1 MLKIKNIKTSSILIL
16 LLLLFAL
23 LQLGSNLVAYTY
35 LNNNMKNIKTMRILD
50 EELYTLNLTLNSMKN
65 AQYTIYS
72 ELLDM
77 AANPAKTPDT
87 SIQQAGNLLNEAKNY
102 FQQFL
107 IIPGLSLRETKLV
120 DDLTQAYK
128 NQYLVLETQ
137 LGILK
142 SKQPVS
148 VILQQ
153 LYAFKESRAE
163 KRDIFQWYVKEYMKK
178 IGDEYDKNELN
189 AVESFQ
195 VFINTVIII
204 ILLVLTIII
213 MLHFWLRNNLVKPL
227 QKIIQ
232 HFSLIESGNLRHKL
246 NLSASR
252 EINDVQHGVN
262 KMQQGLIKTVKTVR
276 DSAESIGIG
285 TQEIA
290 SGNTDLSSRTEEQ
303 ATALTQTAANMEQIA
318 ATVLQNAH
326 SASEASLMINSTSEK
341 VYEGESLMHELV
353 QKMHTINA
361 SSRHVCDIIS
371 TIDAIAFQTN
381 ILALNAAVE
390 AARAGEQGRGFSV
403 VAGEVRNLAQRC
415 ATSAKEINQLITSA
429 TVTVEEGVSLAE
441 KAGQSMNQIVSA
453 IKKVAPVMESISMA
467 SDEQSRGVEQ
477 IRQALG
483 QMDEVTQQNAALVE
497 QVATNSG
504 NVESQSVQLMQAVSV
519 FQFDE
524 RPVEQPVIS
533 RLNPLLPAKNKPQL
547 IEENWSSF

>member
-77 AANPAKTPDT
+77 AANPARTPDT
-87 SIQQAGNLLNEAKNY
+87 SIQQASNLLNEAKNY

-142 SKQPVS
+142 SKQSVS
-148 VILQQ
+148 VMLQQ

-204 ILLVLTIII
+204 ILLVLTIIV
-213 MLHFWLRNNLVKPL
+213 MLHFWLRNNLVRPL

-326 SASEASLMINSTSEK
+326 SASEASLMINSTSAK

-533 RLNPLLPAKNKPQL
+533 RLSPLLPAKNKPQL